1 MKMGKLDAPD
11 THYVSGAEGW
21 LELGDF
27 ESALAE
33 LDLVSENCR
42 EYFDVQ
48 QVRWHIHNRMEDW
61 ETCLVI
67 SLRMIESNP
76 EMPQGW
82 INHGNGL
89 FYMRRY
95 QEAYDALAPVFKRFP
110 HDEAIPYNL
119 ACYKCQS
126 GDLDAAR
133 EWLERAL
140 KVGDSKRVGKMA
152 ATDPD
157 LMPLWKTGVT
167 IN

>member
-1 MKMGKLDAPD
+1 M
-11 THYVSGAEGW
+11 
-21 LELGDF
+21 ELGDLQ
-27 ESALAE
+27 SALTE
-33 LDLVSENCR
+33 LEFISESYR
-42 EYFDVQ
+42 GHYDVL

-61 ETCLVI
+61 ETCLVV
-67 SLRMIESNP
+67 SLQMIESNP
-76 EMPQGW
+76 ELPQGW

-95 QEAYDALAPVFKRFP
+95 QEAYDALSPVFKRFP

-133 EWLERAL
+133 EWLEQAL
-140 KVGDSKRVGKMA
+140 KVGDSKRVSKMA
-152 ATDPD
+152 AADPD
-157 LMPLWKTGVT
+157 LIPLWKTGVN